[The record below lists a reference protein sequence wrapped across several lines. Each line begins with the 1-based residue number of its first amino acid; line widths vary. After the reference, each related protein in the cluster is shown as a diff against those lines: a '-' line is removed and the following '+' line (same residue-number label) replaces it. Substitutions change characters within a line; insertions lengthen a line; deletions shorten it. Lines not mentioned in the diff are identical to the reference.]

1 MDKDTLSEMAY
12 IVMAIAVAVTVVTAI
27 TSPAFKEKTSE
38 LVDQSIPSHER
49 QEYYNDEAFREYLES
64 VN

>member
-12 IVMAIAVAVTVVTAI
+12 IVMAITVAVMVVTAV
-27 TSPAFKEKTSE
+27 TSPAFKEKTRE
-38 LVDQSIPSHER
+38 LVDQSIPSHEQ
-49 QEYYNDEAFREYLES
+49 QEYYNDEVFREYLES